1 MTLIAINVLLQP
13 DAATAEKA
21 VSANARLLKN
31 YPAGFALDANH
42 APHITLLQQFVRRA
56 DLAEV
61 ANVVAAVLGSEQAVQ
76 WKSTATGFYDLAYQN
91 LGVVGIVIEPT
102 EALQLLQQK
111 IIAAVAP
118 FAAQNGT
125 AEAFAPRA
133 DGESINQATVA
144 YVNNFVGPC
153 SGINYHP
160 HLTCGIGSRDFIDA
174 LKAEPFEPNSFR
186 PLGVCIY
193 QIGDYGTAQAK
204 LYDFCDVA

>member
-1 MTLIAINVLLQP
+1 MTLIAINVLLHP
-13 DAATAEKA
+13 DAATTEKA

-42 APHITLLQQFVRRA
+42 APHITLLQQFVPRE

-61 ANVVAAVLGSEQAVQ
+61 ANAVAAVLLSEQPVQ
-76 WKSTATGFYDLAYQN
+76 WQSMATGFYDMAYQN
-91 LGVVGIVIEPT
+91 LGLVGIVIKPT
-102 EALQLLQQK
+102 EGLQKLQQK

-118 FAAQNGT
+118 FAAENGT

-133 DGESINQATVA
+133 DGEAINQATVA

-160 HLTCGIGSRDFIDA
+160 HVTCGIGSRDFVDA
-174 LKAEPFEPNSFR
+174 LKAEPFEPINFE
-186 PLGVCIY
+186 PVGVSIY
-193 QIGDYGTAQAK
+193 QIGEYGTAQTK
-204 LYDFCDVA
+204 LYDFSDAG